1 MSDVATTPQIEARSR
16 TIGNRLAS
24 LIGRRRLFWIV
35 VIAGCAVY
43 AQTQFWNQPSVGD
56 RANWDYFAQVIA
68 RGGVPYR
75 DVVNIKSPLSAYIG
89 AVAILI
95 SKPLGINQ
103 VLAIRV
109 TFISLAVLTLGLT
122 FLVALD
128 YFRSTRI
135 ALFTATVMLTFDV
148 FARLSGGGIQPKTAM
163 ALFGLIALWATIKDR
178 PFIAGISGML
188 SALSWQPGL
197 LFVGTAGLAFSRYLT
212 SWRDKRAAK
221 MLAGAAIP
229 LAILLAYFW
238 ATGALRSFYLW
249 NIHFNATVY
258 GPNESRSLDEFFKHL
273 AKLLEGPF
281 RNSRDYFYL
290 SLAGLCIVIW
300 RESARVIKYGRGR
313 FLERASTHAVVVA
326 PLVYFGFCMIDIQG
340 PPDLIPLLP
349 FVAIFA
355 AVTIE
360 FMIARIGD
368 LASRMRRNRPA
379 VERWA
384 SVAVIAFVVY
394 RNVSGAFLFE
404 RGFPT
409 LKDQRPAVEEITSHL
424 EAGDKIFVYGRTE
437 ILVLSGL
444 DNIGKYF
451 LLDRGKARYLD
462 QVEPGGFEGWINLLK
477 AERPKIVVLDR
488 IGNDEALKPLEDWV
502 GAEYRM
508 RINRVFAYYI
518 RK

>member
-1 MSDVATTPQIEARSR
+1 
-16 TIGNRLAS
+16 
-24 LIGRRRLFWIV
+24 
-35 VIAGCAVY
+35 
-43 AQTQFWNQPSVGD
+43 
-56 RANWDYFAQVIA
+56 
-68 RGGVPYR
+68 
-75 DVVNIKSPLSAYIG
+75 
-89 AVAILI
+89 
-95 SKPLGINQ
+95 
-103 VLAIRV
+103 
-109 TFISLAVLTLGLT
+109 
-122 FLVALD
+122 
-128 YFRSTRI
+128 
-135 ALFTATVMLTFDV
+135 
-148 FARLSGGGIQPKTAM
+148 
-163 ALFGLIALWATIKDR
+163 
-178 PFIAGISGML
+178 
-188 SALSWQPGL
+188 
-197 LFVGTAGLAFSRYLT
+197 
-212 SWRDKRAAK
+212 
-221 MLAGAAIP
+221 
-229 LAILLAYFW
+229 
-238 ATGALRSFYLW
+238 
-249 NIHFNATVY
+249 
-258 GPNESRSLDEFFKHL
+258 
-273 AKLLEGPF
+273 
-281 RNSRDYFYL
+281 
-290 SLAGLCIVIW
+290 
-300 RESARVIKYGRGR
+300 
-313 FLERASTHAVVVA
+313 
-326 PLVYFGFCMIDIQG
+326 
-340 PPDLIPLLP
+340 LLP

-379 VERWA
+379 IERWA